1 MPAETQVSFLS
12 ADGANVEKFG
22 PDAHEAVSSG
32 GTSALTV
39 KSSPEPGE
47 SISDAFPAI
56 SLAIAKLP
64 VQLDLRVPVP
74 SFRVQDLLS
83 LEKGRV
89 LETAWS
95 NAEDLPLWCGD
106 VLMVW
111 TEFEVIEQ
119 KLAVRVTRLA

>member
-1 MPAETQVSFLS
+1 MPAETQGSRFG
-12 ADGANVEKFG
+12 ADRGSGPGADTTEAPAAGG
-22 PDAHEAVSSG
+22 P
-32 GTSALTV
+32 SALTV
-39 KSSPEPGE
+39 NSSPDSASPVDDLPTLST
-47 SISDAFPAI
+47 SISKI
-56 SLAIAKLP
+56 P

-74 SFRVQDLLS
+74 FFRVQDLLS

-95 NAEDLPLWCGD
+95 NGEDLPLWAGD